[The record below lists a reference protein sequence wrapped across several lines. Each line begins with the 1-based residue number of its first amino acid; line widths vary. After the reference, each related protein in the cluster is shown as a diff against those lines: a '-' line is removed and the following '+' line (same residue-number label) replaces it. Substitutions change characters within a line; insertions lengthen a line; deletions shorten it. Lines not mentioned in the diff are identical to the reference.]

1 MALHTQLPIHKAGS
15 QLLGLTA
22 KIHTQMGRG
31 YKRTVGDKIVN
42 HCAEMLDL
50 MALANATKHGQRAI
64 HIREILTHNRAA
76 TVWLRVGFDLKE
88 VSPKLWSESVQML
101 DSIGKQASG
110 WLSHT
115 QSHVKA
121 PAA

>member
-1 MALHTQLPIHKAGS
+1 MAIHTQLPIHKTGS
-15 QLLGLTA
+15 TLLGLA
-22 KIHTQMGRG
+22 VQIHAQMRRG
-31 YKRTVGDKIVN
+31 YKRSVGEKIVG

-50 MALANATKHGQRAI
+50 MALANATKHAQRAA

-88 VSPKLWSESVQML
+88 ISPKLWGESVQML
-101 DSIGKQASG
+101 DNIGKQASG
-110 WLSHT
+110 WIKVS
-115 QSHVKA
+115 SEKA